1 VVDFDTNEH
10 VSMGFVGLKVI
21 GRKSWVAYVG
31 LLIKYTIIFGAIY
44 FLDIFNLSL
53 EPNFSWIE
61 EYSLYAYAFFGVI
74 FVYRIAVLRSYKIF
88 VTNEGIWLTYGILPW
103 AKGGNGLRW
112 NDADMAFY
120 YPNFLSWITN
130 SYTITINHKYT
141 NASDFMA
148 SNIWRGRKVC
158 GEISSIQSSRLGL

>member
-1 VVDFDTNEH
+1 MVDFDTNEH

-53 EPNFSWIE
+53 EPNFGWIE
-61 EYSLYAYAFFGVI
+61 EYSLYAYAFFGII

-88 VTNEGIWLTYGILPW
+88 VTNEGIWLNYGILPW

-158 GEISSIQSSRLGL
+158 GEISSIQSSRLRV

>member
-1 VVDFDTNEH
+1 MVDFDTNEH

>member
-120 YPNFLSWITN
+120 YPNFFSWITN